1 MAFLH
6 ERISDKISVSG
17 TRGGPM
23 ASRMVTKTTAG
34 FVKQQFNWSR
44 PLHQYDAMFGVRTE
58 VQFEALRAFM
68 YVVFFEGPYEG
79 FLYKDWGDYRFT
91 KTTSSLT
98 LITGV
103 TWQMNRTY
111 TVGAKVF
118 ARKIVKPRANIII
131 YRMRGAVES
140 IASATYDTATGIV
153 TMTAHIAGDTYSM
166 EGEFDVPVMFKDD
179 NAFTQIAFNN
189 GGIELLPE
197 LGSVMLEELR
207 L

>member
-1 MAFLH
+1 MAFLN
-6 ERISDKISVSG
+6 ERITDKISVSG
-17 TRGGPM
+17 TRGGPL
-23 ASRMVTKTTAG
+23 ASRAVTRTTSG
-34 FVKQQFNWSR
+34 FIFQQFNWSR
-44 PLHQYDAMFGVRTE
+44 PLHQYDAMFGVQTE
-58 VQFEALRAFM
+58 AQFEALRAFM

-91 KTTSSLT
+91 KTTSSLS

-111 TVGAKVF
+111 TVNAKVF
-118 ARKIVKPRANIII
+118 ARKIFKPRANITI

-140 IASATYDTATGIV
+140 IVVSTYDTATGIV
-153 TMTAHIAGDTYSM
+153 TMTAHVAGDTYSM

-179 NAFTQIAFNN
+179 NAFSQIVFNN

>member
-1 MAFLH
+1 MAFLN
-6 ERISDKISVSG
+6 ERISDKTSVSG
-17 TRGGPM
+17 TRGGPI
-23 ASRMVTKTTAG
+23 ASRTLTRTASG
-34 FVKQQFNWSR
+34 FVNQQFNWSR
-44 PLHQYDAMFGVRTE
+44 ALHQYDAMFGVQTE
-58 VQFEALRAFM
+58 AQFEALRAFM

-98 LITGV
+98 FITGV

-111 TVGAKVF
+111 TIGAKVF

-131 YRMRGAVES
+131 YRTRSAVES
-140 IASATYDTATGIV
+140 VATSTYDTATGIV
-153 TMTAHIAGDTYSM
+153 TMTAHVVGDTYSM
-166 EGEFDVPVMFKDD
+166 VGEFDVPVMFKDD
-179 NAFTQIAFNN
+179 NAFAQIVFNN

>member
-1 MAFLH
+1 MAFLN
-6 ERISDKISVSG
+6 ERISDKTSVNG
-17 TRGGPM
+17 TRGGPIG
-23 ASRMVTKTTAG
+23 SRTVTRTTSG
-34 FVKQQFNWSR
+34 FVFQQFNWSR
-44 PLHQYDAMFGVRTE
+44 ALHQYDAMFGVRTE
-58 VQFEALRAFM
+58 AQFEALRAFM

-91 KTTSSLT
+91 KTTSSLSF
-98 LITGV
+98 IVGV

-111 TVGAKVF
+111 TVNAKVF
-118 ARKIVKPRANIII
+118 LRKIVKPRANIII
-131 YRMRGAVES
+131 YRLRGVVES
-140 IASATYDTATGIV
+140 VATATYDTATGIA
-153 TMTAHIAGDTYSM
+153 TMTAHIAGDTYYM

-179 NAFTQIAFNN
+179 NAFAQIAFNN